1 MLADIVKDQDQAL
14 ATRPSGTGA
23 RRAQLPPCEPSIHP
37 SAAPGLLTTETLI
50 RKVGFGSRRMSNRN
64 KGFLLATLALALL
77 LVACAERRTIADL
90 QRDPGR
96 FYNREVA
103 ISGRVVNS
111 FGILGSGA
119 YQVDDGTGR
128 MWVISEGYGIP
139 SRDAFVEVVGSLQET
154 ATISGRNFSTVL
166 RETHRRRGANY

>member
-1 MLADIVKDQDQAL
+1 
-14 ATRPSGTGA
+14 
-23 RRAQLPPCEPSIHP
+23 
-37 SAAPGLLTTETLI
+37 
-50 RKVGFGSRRMSNRN
+50 MSNRN
-64 KGFLLATLALALL
+64 KGFLLATLALTLL

-139 SRDAFVEVVGSLQET
+139 SRDAFVEVAGSLQET

-166 RETHRRRGANY
+166 RETHRRRGASY